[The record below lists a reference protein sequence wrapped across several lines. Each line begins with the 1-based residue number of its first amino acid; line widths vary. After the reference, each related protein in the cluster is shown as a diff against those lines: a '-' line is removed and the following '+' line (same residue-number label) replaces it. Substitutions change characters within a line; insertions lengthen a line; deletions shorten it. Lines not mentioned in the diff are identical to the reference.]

1 MCSHYQAVT
10 ALERF
15 ERHFRTAP
23 PPVAVRSDMWPAYPA
38 PVVISPS
45 GQRQAIMAR
54 WGLVAAS
61 AKTINPKLSTFNAR
75 SESAAT
81 SPTFGGAWQQ
91 GQRCIVPA
99 EAVYEPD
106 WRSGKHVATRITRA
120 DDAPLGV
127 AGLWSSWKNPVT
139 GLQHN
144 SFTMLTI
151 NADTHPIF
159 KELHRLDAKRPA
171 DKQDKRMVVILNED
185 SYDAW
190 LTTTVVKAREFF
202 VQYPTAN
209 LLSVGVPKQNTAD
222 LF

>member
-1 MCSHYQAVT
+1 MPCS
-10 ALERF
+10 
-15 ERHFRTAP
+15 
-23 PPVAVRSDMWPAYPA
+23 S
-38 PVVISPS
+38 I
-45 GQRQAIMAR
+45 
-54 WGLVAAS
+54 
-61 AKTINPKLSTFNAR
+61 
-75 SESAAT
+75 
-81 SPTFGGAWQQ
+81 
-91 GQRCIVPA
+91 
-99 EAVYEPD
+99 YEPD

-202 VQYPTAN
+202 VQYPTAK
-209 LLSVGVPKQNTAD
+209 LLSVGVPKQKTAD